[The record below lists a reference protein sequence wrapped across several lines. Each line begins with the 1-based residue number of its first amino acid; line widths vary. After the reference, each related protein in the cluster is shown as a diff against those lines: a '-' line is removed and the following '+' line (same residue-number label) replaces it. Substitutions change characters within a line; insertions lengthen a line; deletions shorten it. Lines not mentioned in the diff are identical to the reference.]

1 MNIFLSFITE
11 KEYPEASILNIFAR
25 KGLFWYQVK
34 RIPL

>member
-1 MNIFLSFITE
+1 MNIFLSITE